1 MKAFYSV
8 RDLVEATGYSA
19 GTIQGKIRSGE
30 IFAVQATKQ
39 GAFRI
44 PASSYAAYLASLGL
58 GSAPTTEMHPP
69 TAFEATSPG
78 ELYQRD
84 ISPALARAR
93 VPDMP
98 ALLQLVEADPSLYEE
113 YQGAIRAYNLF
124 LGLQARSAVGAV
136 YGETRALLR
145 TGDIEGLTA
154 ALRRDAGPFV
164 AEVAEGLPRT
174 GRNSGSARPRGTPGE
189 ARTG

>member
-30 IFAVQATKQ
+30 IFAIQATRQ
-39 GAFRI
+39 GAFRV

-58 GSAPTTEMHPP
+58 GPTPTTEMLPP
-69 TAFEATSPG
+69 TEFEVTSPG

-84 ISPALARAR
+84 VSLALARAG

-98 ALLQLVEADPSLYEE
+98 TLLRLVEADPSLYEE

-124 LGLQARSAVGAV
+124 LQAQARSPV
-136 YGETRALLR
+136 
-145 TGDIEGLTA
+145 A
-154 ALRRDAGPFV
+154 AG
-164 AEVAEGLPRT
+164 
-174 GRNSGSARPRGTPGE
+174 
-189 ARTG
+189 

>member
-8 RDLVEATGYSA
+8 KDVVEATGYSA

-30 IFAVQATKQ
+30 IFAIQATKQ

-58 GSAPTTEMHPP
+58 GPAPTTEMLPP
-69 TAFEATSPG
+69 TAYQITSPS
-78 ELYQRD
+78 ELYERD
-84 ISPALARAR
+84 IVPVLAQAG

-98 ALLQLVEADPSLYEE
+98 TLLRLVETDPSLYEE

-124 LGLQARSAVGAV
+124 LQSQARSAIGA
-136 YGETRALLR
+136 A
-145 TGDIEGLTA
+145 
-154 ALRRDAGPFV
+154 
-164 AEVAEGLPRT
+164 
-174 GRNSGSARPRGTPGE
+174 
-189 ARTG
+189 

>member
-8 RDLVEATGYSA
+8 KDLVEATGYSA
-19 GTIQGKIRSGE
+19 RTIQAKIRSGE
-30 IFAVQATKQ
+30 IFAIQATKQ

-58 GSAPTTEMHPP
+58 GPAPTTEMLAP
-69 TAFEATSPG
+69 TAFEVTSPS

-84 ISPALARAR
+84 VAPTLARAG

-98 ALLQLVEADPSLYEE
+98 TLLRLVEADPSLYEE

-124 LGLQARSAVGAV
+124 LQSQARSAVGAV
-136 YGETRALLR
+136 
-145 TGDIEGLTA
+145 
-154 ALRRDAGPFV
+154 
-164 AEVAEGLPRT
+164 
-174 GRNSGSARPRGTPGE
+174 
-189 ARTG
+189 

>member
-1 MKAFYSV
+1 MKAFYTV

-30 IFAVQATKQ
+30 IFAIQATKQ

-58 GSAPTTEMHPP
+58 GPAPTTEMLPP
-69 TAFEATSPG
+69 TAFEVTSPS

-84 ISPALARAR
+84 ISPALGRAGVR
-93 VPDMP
+93 DMP
-98 ALLQLVEADPSLYEE
+98 TLLRLVEADPSLYEQ

-124 LGLQARSAVGAV
+124 LESQARSAVGAV
-136 YGETRALLR
+136 
-145 TGDIEGLTA
+145 
-154 ALRRDAGPFV
+154 
-164 AEVAEGLPRT
+164 
-174 GRNSGSARPRGTPGE
+174 
-189 ARTG
+189 

>member
-1 MKAFYSV
+1 MKAFYTV

-19 GTIQGKIRSGE
+19 GTIQSKIRTGE
-30 IFAVQATKQ
+30 IFAIQATKQ

-58 GSAPTTEMHPP
+58 GPAPTTEMLPP
-69 TAFEATSPG
+69 TPFEVTSPG
-78 ELYQRD
+78 ELYQRE
-84 ISPALARAR
+84 ISPALARAG

-98 ALLQLVEADPSLYEE
+98 TLLRLVEADPSLYVE
-113 YQGAIRAYNLF
+113 YKGAVRAYSLF

-136 YGETRALLR
+136 YGETHALLR
-145 TGDIEGLTA
+145 AGDIEGLTA

-164 AEVAEGLPRT
+164 AEAAEGIPRT
-174 GRNSGSARPRGTPGE
+174 GRNSG
-189 ARTG
+189 

>member
-19 GTIQGKIRSGE
+19 GTIQAKIRSGE
-30 IFAVQATKQ
+30 IFAIQATKQ

-44 PASSYAAYLASLGL
+44 PASSYAIYLASLGL
-58 GSAPTTEMHPP
+58 GPAPTTEMLPS
-69 TAFEATSPG
+69 TEFEVTSPV

-84 ISPALARAR
+84 VSPALARAG

-98 ALLQLVEADPSLYEE
+98 TLLRLVEADPSLYEE

-124 LGLQARSAVGAV
+124 LQAQASSPV
-136 YGETRALLR
+136 
-145 TGDIEGLTA
+145 A
-154 ALRRDAGPFV
+154 AG
-164 AEVAEGLPRT
+164 
-174 GRNSGSARPRGTPGE
+174 
-189 ARTG
+189 

>member
-30 IFAVQATKQ
+30 IFAIQATKQ

-58 GSAPTTEMHPP
+58 GPAPTTEMLTP
-69 TAFEATSPG
+69 TTFEVTSPS
-78 ELYQRD
+78 ELYERD
-84 ISPALARAR
+84 VVPALARAG

-98 ALLQLVEADPSLYEE
+98 TLLRLVETDPSLFDEN
-113 YQGAIRAYNLF
+113 QSAIRAYNLF
-124 LGLQARSAVGAV
+124 LELQARSAVGAV
-136 YGETRALLR
+136 YGETHALLR
-145 TGDIEGLTA
+145 AGDIEGLTA

-164 AEVAEGLPRT
+164 AEAAAGMHRT
-174 GRNSGSARPRGTPGE
+174 GRDSG
-189 ARTG
+189 